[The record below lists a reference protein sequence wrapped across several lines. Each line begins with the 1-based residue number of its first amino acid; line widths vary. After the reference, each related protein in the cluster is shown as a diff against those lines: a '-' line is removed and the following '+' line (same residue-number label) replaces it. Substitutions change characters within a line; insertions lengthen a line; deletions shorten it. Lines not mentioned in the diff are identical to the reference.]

1 MRVCPSVGR
10 SIGRSVRPSVRPS
23 VCPSVR
29 DAFFLDVR
37 NPIFST
43 METAGDCVWRRE
55 VKVSDNGGKEGD
67 DERGDDEGGAHCGF
81 KLYEINAF
89 IS

>member
-1 MRVCPSVGR
+1 
-10 SIGRSVRPSVRPS
+10 
-23 VCPSVR
+23 
-29 DAFFLDVR
+29 
-37 NPIFST
+37 